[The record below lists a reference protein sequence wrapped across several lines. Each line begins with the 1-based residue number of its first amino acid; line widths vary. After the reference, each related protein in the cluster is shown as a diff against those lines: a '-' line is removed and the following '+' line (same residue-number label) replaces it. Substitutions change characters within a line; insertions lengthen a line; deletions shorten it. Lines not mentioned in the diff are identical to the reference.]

1 MAPPFSADRRRL
13 WPALALLLAAP
24 ASALEALDD
33 DALATVR
40 AQDGLTLDIGSPNA
54 ISVSEMLWHTDNG
67 ASTACTS
74 GGTANRH
81 ACTLLAPRL
90 AGSGG
95 NLAASLTLDV
105 GSNGS
110 NVPGVNLALDW
121 QPLLLSSN
129 RLTLRTPTADYGSR
143 TLGQLGIHSEGH
155 FHLRNTRGLFNA
167 AAGNLAQ
174 FDFTSEG
181 DMVYRQGGAG
191 SPEISFGNFELSYRS
206 TTGAAGGQTAG
217 PGRFG
222 IDSQGIVTS
231 APFMDMDLFFDLM
244 YKAAPTNFD
253 TTGRS
258 PIIQFGWSGGL
269 RNAELRLAAGGIGYG
284 TYTSGGNTW
293 FDLDGSHG
301 GDTRSEGL
309 NLYAAWDF
317 DSDFAWI
324 LGQAGGNRTQA
335 RFTNWRRLG
344 NAPGPMLAMPL
355 ILDVLQNNVGP
366 GGTGSNGLCF
376 GNFTSGSPVQASCTA
391 AGGSWVPSNV
401 AAGNAAMAVLLRDA
415 HVHAYN
421 QQVEVVDPSSPN
433 PTQLYDW
440 SLLYTYGK
448 LDADIF
454 LYPQGRN
461 PGVAVSTNNS
471 GMKADITLAIQSPGY
486 WDQANCTLSTSA
498 TQCLAGVGAT
508 AANAKAVRDALYTSG
523 AGTRW
528 ATNTH
533 FMVADT
539 NVGGTGQQYGVGIV
553 NADLLWRVR
562 DLFFRVVTSD
572 SGYPVL
578 PGGLWMQTD
587 SAASYRFR
595 GLFGGGNLL
604 DLSQPSGIALL
615 DVNLS
620 TNRFIFALHP
630 RTPIAGDAPVGFSGL
645 LDLDGTAFLSLGEIS
660 QPSSAYR
667 IYDVGGRIGWLNGN
681 VNLVSGQNTLDSLPR
696 LSISN
701 DLLIGNSANFGDGP
715 GAPLIGKV
723 GFGSENFGRIALPG
737 GTWNSNVTLRI
748 PGI

>member
-1 MAPPFSADRRRL
+1 MTT
-13 WPALALLLAAP
+13 PAG
-24 ASALEALDD
+24 ALEALDD
-33 DALATVR
+33 EMLATVR
-40 AQDGLTLDIGSPNA
+40 AQDGITLDIGSSSA
-54 ISVSEMLWHTDNG
+54 IRATEMLWYTDSNG
-67 ASTACTS
+67 STACTS
-74 GGTANRH
+74 GGVANRS
-81 ACTLLAPRL
+81 ACTLLAPRF

-95 NLAASLTLDV
+95 DLAASLTLDV
-105 GSNGS
+105 GSNGGVP
-110 NVPGVNLALDW
+110 NVKLNLDW
-121 QPLLLSSN
+121 QPLLLSTD
-129 RLTLRTPTADYGSR
+129 RLTLRTPTVDYGTR

-155 FHLRNTRGLFNA
+155 FHLQNTRGLFNN
-167 AAGNLAQ
+167 AGNFAQ
-174 FDFTSEG
+174 FDFTSQG
-181 DMVYRQGGAG
+181 DMVYRQGAAG

-222 IDSQGIVTS
+222 ISSSQGIIAS

-253 TTGRS
+253 TTGRQ
-258 PIIQFGWSGGL
+258 PIIQFGWTGGL
-269 RNAELRLAAGGIGYG
+269 ANAELRLAAGGIGYG
-284 TYTSGGNTW
+284 TYTSGGSTY
-293 FDLDGSHG
+293 FDLDGSQG
-301 GDTRSEGL
+301 GARSEGM

-335 RFTNWRRLG
+335 RFTNWRRMG
-344 NAPGPMLAMPL
+344 SAAGPMLAMPL
-355 ILDVLQNNVGP
+355 ILDVLQNNTGP
-366 GGTGSNGLCF
+366 GGTGANGLCF
-376 GNFTSGSPVQASCTA
+376 GNFTSGSPVMSSCTA

-401 AAGNAAMAVLLRDA
+401 PAGNAALAVLIRDG
-415 HVHAYN
+415 HLHAYN
-421 QQVEVVDPSSPN
+421 QQIEVVDPSSAT
-433 PTQLYDW
+433 PTQLYNW
-440 SLLYTYGK
+440 SLLYTFGK

-461 PGVAVSTNNS
+461 QGIAVSTNTS

-486 WDQANCTLSTSA
+486 WDQANCLLSTST
-498 TQCLAGVGAT
+498 TQCLGGVGAT

-553 NADLLWRVR
+553 NADLLWMARNM
-562 DLFFRVVTSD
+562 FFRVVGSD
-572 SGYPVL
+572 SGYPDL
-578 PGGLWMQTD
+578 PGGFWMQAGDGTGTG
-587 SAASYRFR
+587 SAAIYRFR

-604 DLSQPSGIALL
+604 DLSRPSGIALL

-630 RTPIAGDAPVGFSGL
+630 RPAVAGDAPVGFSGL
-645 LDLDGTAFLSLGEIS
+645 LDLDGTAHLSIGEIS

-667 IYDVGGRIGWLNGN
+667 ISEVGGRIGWKNGN
-681 VNLVSGQNTLDSLPR
+681 VNLVSAQNDPNPIVADRKPS

-701 DLLIGNSANFGDGP
+701 DLLFGSSATFGNVADT
-715 GAPLIGKV
+715 GAPLVGKV